1 MGTGR
6 VTPSEGSWPIG
17 VEDGYLEDRELVAL
31 AAEARSNAHAPYSHY
46 KAGAALLT
54 SSGMVYT
61 GCNVENAA
69 YGLTICAEQVAVV
82 KAVSDGESDF
92 VAVAVVTENGG
103 TPCGACRQVLNEFG
117 PDMRILVADAS
128 GEYRVYGLRDLLPD
142 SFGPSQ
148 LEGAS

>member
-1 MGTGR
+1 L
-6 VTPSEGSWPIG
+6 
-17 VEDGYLEDRELVAL
+17 EDGELVAL

-46 KAGAALLT
+46 KVGAALLT

-92 VAVAVVTENGG
+92 VAVAVVTDNGG
-103 TPCGACRQVLNEFG
+103 MPCGACRQVLNEFG

-128 GEYRVYGLRDLLPD
+128 REYRVYGLRDLLPD